1 MSRRKILVPLSFTNT
16 AQDCTP
22 HIESINNTILT
33 LHLLFMALGYRDY
46 SARVLLFGTP
56 YRAISHLSAVFLT
69 TPSSARWLINISGSL
84 KSARTAHE
92 HVQDILHGKKR
103 PRPRPSSAPASPVHP
118 TRPEGA
124 HSLPV
129 SPEPPLEP
137 EIADGAAERKKA
149 TKERRRLQKEARE
162 AERKKKRQ
170 AEAARQAQA
179 EARQAQAEARQ
190 AQAEAARQARQA
202 RTGPAPPVIDID
214 ARPGDVVDVDSRSG
228 DDCMELPPEDV
239 LVLDEWPAPA
249 PAPAVAA
256 DVDTV
261 TLESDG
267 EDLSAGLEPGPDL
280 EVLAVAGQ
288 NWDLRLL
295 LNGSVTPNAIR
306 QQYVGKPAGKL
317 SKGQRARLNKKRR
330 KAQMTQGAEEEVT
343 PVVIPPRP
351 STSSPA
357 PSGTSHTPTPSTSQ
371 EPANLTV
378 KGAKKKQLQLKKQR
392 LAMEMSRVER
402 VLATLDPKL
411 MTRLSPG
418 RDIELEGRDHG
429 ARSVSTTQPL
439 INAGVRVQITNNASK
454 LAKKKRVVT
463 VKPAGIGLVLGGDQA
478 GMAGKAMM
486 GKKKRKKGKRLV
498 AGAGGAVQQNG
509 GSGRCDV

>member
-1 MSRRKILVPLSFTNT
+1 MP
-16 AQDCTP
+16 
-22 HIESINNTILT
+22 
-33 LHLLFMALGYRDY
+33 
-46 SARVLLFGTP
+46 
-56 YRAISHLSAVFLT
+56 
-69 TPSSARWLINISGSL
+69 
-84 KSARTAHE
+84 
-92 HVQDILHGKKR
+92 
-103 PRPRPSSAPASPVHP
+103 
-118 TRPEGA
+118 
-124 HSLPV
+124 
-129 SPEPPLEP
+129 
-137 EIADGAAERKKA
+137 DGAAERKKA

-170 AEAARQAQA
+170 ARAAARQAQA
-179 EARQAQAEARQ
+179 ETRQAEARQ

-214 ARPGDVVDVDSRSG
+214 ARPGDVVNVDSRSG

-249 PAPAVAA
+249 PAPAPAGAVAA

-261 TLESDG
+261 TLESDE

-280 EVLAVAGQ
+280 EVLAEAGQ

-378 KGAKKKQLQLKKQR
+378 QGAKKKQLQLKKQR

-454 LAKKKRVVT
+454 LAKKTKRVVT
-463 VKPAGIGLVLGGDQA
+463 VKPASKGMVLGGDQA

-486 GKKKRKKGKRLV
+486 GKKKKKKGKRLV

>member
-1 MSRRKILVPLSFTNT
+1 MT
-16 AQDCTP
+16 
-22 HIESINNTILT
+22 
-33 LHLLFMALGYRDY
+33 
-46 SARVLLFGTP
+46 
-56 YRAISHLSAVFLT
+56 
-69 TPSSARWLINISGSL
+69 
-84 KSARTAHE
+84 
-92 HVQDILHGKKR
+92 
-103 PRPRPSSAPASPVHP
+103 
-118 TRPEGA
+118 
-124 HSLPV
+124 
-129 SPEPPLEP
+129 
-137 EIADGAAERKKA
+137 
-149 TKERRRLQKEARE
+149 
-162 AERKKKRQ
+162 
-170 AEAARQAQA
+170 
-179 EARQAQAEARQ
+179 
-190 AQAEAARQARQA
+190 
-202 RTGPAPPVIDID
+202 DID

-249 PAPAVAA
+249 PTPEQAAAA

-261 TLESDG
+261 TLESDE

-295 LNGSVTPNAIR
+295 LNGSVTPNAI
-306 QQYVGKPAGKL
+306 QQHYVGKPVGKL

-357 PSGTSHTPTPSTSQ
+357 PSGISHTPTPSASQ
-371 EPANLTV
+371 EPAKMTV

-402 VLATLDPKL
+402 VLATLDPKSL
-411 MTRLSPG
+411 TRLSPG

-439 INAGVRVQITNNASK
+439 INAGVRVQIANNASK
-454 LAKKKRVVT
+454 LAKKTKRVVT
-463 VKPAGIGLVLGGDQA
+463 VKPAGKGLVLGGDQA
-478 GMAGKAMM
+478 GMAGKVKV
-486 GKKKRKKGKRLV
+486 GKKEKKKKGKRLV

-509 GSGRCDV
+509 GSGRCDM